1 MKIKICGIC
10 RPEDAD
16 AAVEEGADLLGF
28 VFAPS
33 PRRADPAVVR
43 PVVRRLPAHVE
54 AVGVFLNQP
63 VDEVRRTLESA
74 GLSIAQLHGSETPEE
89 AAALGARVIKSF
101 TTYGRQSLEALA
113 GWDAWAFLLD
123 VPKGAGGRSA
133 VDPDFALCARKY
145 GRVFLAGRLH
155 AGTVGDAIR
164 RVRPFG
170 VDVASGVES
179 APGVKDRA
187 AVRAFI
193 RAARAAHRDTQTVK
207 VSVR

>member
-16 AAVEEGADLLGF
+16 AAVEEGADFLGF
-28 VFAPS
+28 VFASS
-33 PRRADPAVVR
+33 PRRADPETVR
-43 PVVRRLPAHVE
+43 TIVRRLPSSVE

-63 VDEVRRTLESA
+63 VEEVRRTLGTA

-89 AAALGARVIKSF
+89 AAAVGARIIKSF
-101 TTYGRQSLEALA
+101 TTYSRQSLEALSR
-113 GWDAWAFLLD
+113 WDAWAFLLD
-123 VPKGAGGRSA
+123 VPKGAGARSA
-133 VDPDFALCARKY
+133 VDPDFAHCARKY
-145 GRVFLAGRLH
+145 GRVFLAGRLN
-155 AGTVGDAIR
+155 AANVDEGIR

-170 VDVASGVES
+170 VDVASSIES

-187 AVRAFI
+187 AIRAFI